1 MCIRDRSNAATFCAG
16 VGLPL
21 SFTSIPDVAENGNML
36 SFDTANMKRIFDEGV
51 TLAQGPG
58 LWVLSLIHIS
68 EPTRPY

>member
-1 MCIRDRSNAATFCAG
+1 MRCAG

-51 TLAQGPG
+51 ALAQGPG
-58 LWVLSLIHIS
+58 LWVTPVA
-68 EPTRPY
+68 EPPTLGQFIENMTRPRA